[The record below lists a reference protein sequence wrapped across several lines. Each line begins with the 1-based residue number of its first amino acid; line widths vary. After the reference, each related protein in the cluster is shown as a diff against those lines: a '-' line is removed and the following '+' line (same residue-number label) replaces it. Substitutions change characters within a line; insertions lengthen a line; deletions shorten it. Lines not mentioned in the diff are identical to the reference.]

1 MTASAAAVPVIE
13 TEALS
18 RVYRTTTGILRRKAL
33 TIPALDGVTL
43 AIEQGEIFGLVGPN
57 GAGKTTL
64 IKILTTLLLPTS
76 GRARVLGYDV
86 ATQPREIRRRVNFV
100 LGGER
105 GLYWRLSAEDNLRYF
120 ADLYHVPVREGRR
133 RTAELLELV
142 GLYERRHERVEGF
155 SKGMKQ
161 RLHLAKSLI
170 NRPRVLFLDEPS
182 IGLDPVA
189 ARQLRALV
197 EQVRREHG
205 TTILLTS
212 HYMWEMELLSD
223 RIAVLIGGAIRH
235 LDSPQALRTATAGSH
250 VVELVLTDD
259 AEDATVRN
267 AVEPYGPA
275 IATADSGRRL
285 LQVHTSMPN
294 ELVDKLKRS
303 GLVGIATHSVRE
315 SQLEDAYLL
324 MVEKPEEA

>member
-1 MTASAAAVPVIE
+1 MTASAAAAPVIE
-13 TEALS
+13 TQALS

-33 TIPALDGVTL
+33 TIPALGGVTL

-76 GRARVLGYDV
+76 GSARVLGYDV

-161 RLHLAKSLI
+161 RLHLAKSLV
-170 NRPRVLFLDEPS
+170 NQPRVLFLDEPS

-197 EQVRREHG
+197 EEVRTEHG

-212 HYMWEMELLSD
+212 HYMWEMESLSD

-267 AVEPYGPA
+267 AAEPYGPA
-275 IATADSGRRL
+275 ITTADSGRRL
-285 LQVHTSMPN
+285 LQVHTSMPD
-294 ELVDKLKRS
+294 ELIDRLKRS